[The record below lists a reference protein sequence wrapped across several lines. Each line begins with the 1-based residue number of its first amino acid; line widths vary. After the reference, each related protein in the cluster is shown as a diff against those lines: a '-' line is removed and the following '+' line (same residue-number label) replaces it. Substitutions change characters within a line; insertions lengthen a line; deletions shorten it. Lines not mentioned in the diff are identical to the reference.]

1 MVSLLLVILHSVK
14 INGVT
19 KTIAA
24 TGGTAVDL
32 GTYLTSHQ
40 SLADYAKKSEI
51 PTKVSQLTNDKNFVT
66 GSVSGQTIT
75 INGVSTTWQNT
86 WRGITDS
93 YSGTSTGTSLSQK
106 GANSLYNA

>member
-1 MVSLLLVILHSVK
+1 MTSHQSLANYYTKGQVDNIANGKSSTSHTHSVK

-51 PTKVSQLTNDKNFVT
+51 PTK
-66 GSVSGQTIT
+66 
-75 INGVSTTWQNT
+75 
-86 WRGITDS
+86 
-93 YSGTSTGTSLSQK
+93 
-106 GANSLYNA
+106 